1 MTPVV
6 IIATHRRLDITCKN
20 IESLLKQ
27 SFQPYIIIG
36 CSDPHEAT
44 IFKTRY
50 PQIDVT
56 MSRNNPLG
64 IKWQSLV
71 LAAHQHCPSCLIIT
85 GSDDILGKGFIEQ
98 AQKYIE
104 KGYDFVG
111 MKRWYVHDV
120 KNKKVHLL
128 DYRANLPL
136 GGGRVYSREF
146 LDSIDWKLFEPKDK
160 HLDDFGWKQ
169 VKDHAKKII
178 IDNDNLK
185 ILSVK
190 GDWPVMNPVEKML
203 NHPNAKLLKTY
214 ADNEGILQELFGG

>member
-6 IIATHRRLDITCKN
+6 IIATHKRVEITCRN
-20 IESLLKQ
+20 IESLREQ
-27 SFQPYIIIG
+27 SVTPKVVVV
-36 CSDPHEAT
+36 CSDPTESDEYYKRFSH
-44 IFKTRY
+44 ISVM
-50 PQIDVT
+50 VT
-56 MSRNNPLG
+56 KNNPIG
-64 IKWQSLV
+64 SKWQSAV
-71 LAAHQHCPSCLIIT
+71 HYSMSYRPSCLIVT
-85 GSDDILGKGFIEQ
+85 GSDDILGKGFIEK

-104 KGYDFVG
+104 QGYDFIGV
-111 MKRWYVHDV
+111 KRWYVHDV

-136 GGGRVYSREF
+136 GGGRVYSKEF
-146 LDSIDWKLFEPKDK
+146 LDRIGWKLFEPKDK

-203 NHPNAKLLKTY
+203 SHPNSKLLKTY
-214 ADNEGILQELFGG
+214 RPEEILKEFL

>member
-6 IIATHRRLDITCKN
+6 IIATHKRVEITCRN
-20 IESLLKQ
+20 IESLQAQ
-27 SFQPYIIIG
+27 SVVPKIVIV
-36 CSDPHEAT
+36 CSLESEADL
-44 IFKTRY
+44 FCERY
-50 PQIDVT
+50 DRLSVIVT
-56 MSRNNPLG
+56 KNNPIG
-64 IKWQSLV
+64 AKWQQGVMWSEV
-71 LAAHQHCPSCLIIT
+71 NKAPFIIIT

-98 AQKYIE
+98 AQQYIE
-104 KGYDFVG
+104 QGYDFIGV
-111 MKRWYVHDV
+111 KRWYVHDV

-136 GGGRVYSREF
+136 GGGRVYSKAF
-146 LDSIDWKLFEPKDK
+146 LDRIDWKLFEPKDK

-178 IDNDNLK
+178 IDNDLK

-203 NHPNAKLLKTY
+203 SHPNSKLLKTY
-214 ADNEGILQELFGG
+214 TPEEILKEFYG